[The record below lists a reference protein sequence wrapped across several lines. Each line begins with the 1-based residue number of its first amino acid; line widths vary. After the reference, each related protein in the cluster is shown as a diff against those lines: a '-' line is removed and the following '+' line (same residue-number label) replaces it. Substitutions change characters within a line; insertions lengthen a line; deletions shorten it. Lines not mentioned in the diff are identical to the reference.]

1 MGGSSSGVP
10 EGGAATGSH
19 LRTVGTAI
27 GLGLLGPGLLLAFGR
42 GLLVAIDAVEIPP
55 LVLLLLVFVVGPYV
69 TIGGLAFAYL
79 WYRGFDWPRARSYLG
94 IGVPSLRE
102 LALVVGGWVAIFG
115 SLIVVGVVVQ
125 SLGASPAENQTAE
138 LAQEA
143 PALIPVLIAVM
154 FLVVGPLEE
163 LLYRGVVQGRLR
175 ETLGP
180 APSIV
185 LASAVFAAVH
195 WAALTG
201 GATARLTTI
210 AILFVPSL
218 VFGAV
223 YEYTHNLV
231 VPALL
236 HGLHNSILLA
246 LIYAA
251 LVAGG
256 QGVLAGAPGLLP
268 VACPC

>member
-1 MGGSSSGVP
+1 MGSSSSEVR

-19 LRTVGTAI
+19 LRTVGTAV
-27 GLGLLGPGLLLAFGR
+27 GLGLLGPGLLLAFGQ

-69 TIGGLAFAYL
+69 AIGGLAFAYL

-94 IGVPSLRE
+94 IGVPSLRD

-115 SLIVVGVVVQ
+115 SLILVGVVVQ

-180 APSIV
+180 VPSIV
-185 LASAVFAAVH
+185 IASAVFAAIH

-201 GATARLTTI
+201 GAAARLTTI
-210 AILFVPSL
+210 ALLFVPSL

-231 VPALL
+231 AVALL
-236 HGLHNSILLA
+236 HAVHNSVLLA
-246 LIYAA
+246 LLYAT

-256 QGVLAGAPGLLP
+256 QGTAVRIVGSVAVAAP
-268 VACPC
+268 C